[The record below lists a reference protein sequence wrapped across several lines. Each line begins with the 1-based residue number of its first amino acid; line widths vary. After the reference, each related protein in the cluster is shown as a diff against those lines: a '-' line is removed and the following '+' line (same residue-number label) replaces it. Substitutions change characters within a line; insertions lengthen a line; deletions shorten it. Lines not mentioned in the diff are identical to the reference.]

1 MWSMQ
6 LNMPISGAQRGFT
19 LVEMMVVLALALVLL
34 TIGVPSFNQI
44 IKNNRLIAQTNAL
57 SGLLASARSEAI
69 TQRAVVT
76 VCGSSDGTACD
87 GQWSAGWISFLDVNG
102 NATVNTGDGDTVLKY
117 VNTVPDTVGVALDG
131 ATTVR
136 FNSQGFAVA
145 GSSGTMLFC
154 DDRGDTHA
162 RALNISATGRVSV
175 ATDTDATPD
184 GIVDDAG
191 GTNIS
196 CP

>member
-6 LNMPISGAQRGFT
+6 LKMPISGSQRGFT
-19 LVEMMVVLALALVLL
+19 LVEMMVVLALAVVLL
-34 TIGVPSFNQI
+34 TIGVPSFSQI

-69 TQRAVVT
+69 TRRAVVT
-76 VCGSSDGTACD
+76 VCGSSNGTACD
-87 GQWSAGWISFLDVNG
+87 GQWSVGGISFLDVNG
-102 NATVNTGDGDTVLKY
+102 NAVVNTGDGDAVLKY
-117 VNTVPDTVGVALDG
+117 VNRVPDKVNIALVG

-145 GSSGTMLFC
+145 GSAGTLRFC
-154 DDRGDTHA
+154 DDRGNKYA

-175 ATDTDATPD
+175 ATDTDTTPD